1 MTIEDDS
8 AHPQV
13 ALQRSLTVA
22 PLLFYGLAIIVGA
35 GIYVAIG
42 SVIDRA
48 GTAAPL
54 SFLLAGIAAT
64 MTGLCYAELAS
75 RFPEA
80 SGAAAYVK
88 QGFGSDRAAQVTGVA
103 LTLAVAIAA
112 ASIASGAVHYLS
124 LLIGL
129 PPTALIVLLVA
140 TFTLLAMAGV
150 RESVG
155 FAAVIGAVEILG
167 LIVAAGLGFLAA
179 PAFDI
184 AAMLP
189 TEFAAWQSVAAGAFI
204 AFFAFIG
211 FESLANMSEE
221 AKDPRRTV
229 PYSIVGAVLVS
240 TLLYVVVAAALVFAG
255 RGGQSPLIDLFPGS
269 CATLF
274 AAVGAL
280 AIANGVLVEIM
291 MLARLFYGMARRRQ
305 LARSFRLTPP
315 DPRALRR
322 PRLNS
327 CFKLPARGIL
337 RDARRRVDN
346 RPNGSSSGMGRKVT
360 PPICTLRHAAA
371 LCEADGSLH
380 FISVAFRSTASDER
394 EGAAPIGDWMVA
406 SGGEYCSPEPRY
418 RRRLHPYSHSIV

>member
-1 MTIEDDS
+1 MQQDTTTTLKEDS
-8 AHPQV
+8 AHSQV
-13 ALQRSLTVA
+13 ALRRSLTVA
-22 PLLFYGLAIIVGA
+22 PLLLYGLAIIIGA
-35 GIYVAIG
+35 GVYVAIG

-48 GTAAPL
+48 GAAAPL
-54 SFLLAGIAAT
+54 SFLLAGVAAT

-124 LLIGL
+124 LLIPL
-129 PPTALIVLLVA
+129 PPAALIVLLVA

-155 FAAVIGAVEILG
+155 FAAVIGAIEILG
-167 LIVAAGLGFLAA
+167 LVVAAGVGFLAA

-189 TEFAAWQSVAAGAFI
+189 TDFTAWQSVVAGAFI

-211 FESLANMSEE
+211 FESLANMAEE

-229 PYSIVGAVLVS
+229 PYSIVGAILIS

-255 RGGQSPLIDLFPGS
+255 RRGGQSPLIDLFHGS
-269 CATLF
+269 YATLF

-291 MLARLFYGMARRRQ
+291 MLARLFFGMARRQ
-305 LARSFRLTPP
+305 Q
-315 DPRALRR
+315 
-322 PRLNS
+322 
-327 CFKLPARGIL
+327 LPAVLGRVHPRTRTPIEATALAGSIVLLAALLIPFERLLALANALTLGIFVVVDL
-337 RDARRRVDN
+337 ALWRIQRAQPVDDRVFVV
-346 RPNGSSSGMGRKVT
+346 PHWI
-360 PPICTLRHAAA
+360 PPAAAA
-371 LCEADGSLH
+371 LAVGLIVSEV
-380 FISVAFRSTASDER
+380 IS
-394 EGAAPIGDWMVA
+394 
-406 SGGEYCSPEPRY
+406 
-418 RRRLHPYSHSIV
+418 

>member
-1 MTIEDDS
+1 MHQDAAMTIEGDP
-8 AHPQV
+8 AHPQI
-13 ALQRSLTVA
+13 ALRRTLTVG

-35 GIYVAIG
+35 GIYVAIA
-42 SVIDRA
+42 SVIGRA
-48 GTAAPL
+48 GTAAPM
-54 SFLLAGIAAT
+54 SFLLAGVVAA

-124 LLIGL
+124 QLIGL
-129 PPTALIVLLVA
+129 PPTALIALLVA

-155 FAAVIGAVEILG
+155 FAAVIGVVEILG
-167 LIVAAGLGFLAA
+167 LVVAAGAGFLAA
-179 PAFDI
+179 PAIDV
-184 AAMLP
+184 AALLP
-189 TEFAAWQSVAAGAFI
+189 SNFAAWQSVVAGAFI

-211 FESLANMSEE
+211 FESLANMAEE

-240 TLLYVVVAAALVFAG
+240 TLLYIVVAAALVFAG
-255 RGGQSPLIDLFPGS
+255 RGGQSPLIDLFQGS
-269 CATLF
+269 HATLF

-280 AIANGVLVEIM
+280 AIANGVLIEIM

-305 LARSFRLTPP
+305 LPVLLGRVHPLTRTPIEATALAGGIVLATALLFPFEELLALANALTLTIFAVVDLALWRIQRQQPAGKDVFAVPSWVPP
-315 DPRALRR
+315 
-322 PRLNS
+322 
-327 CFKLPARGIL
+327 
-337 RDARRRVDN
+337 
-346 RPNGSSSGMGRKVT
+346 
-360 PPICTLRHAAA
+360 AAA
-371 LCEADGSLH
+371 VL
-380 FISVAFRSTASDER
+380 
-394 EGAAPIGDWMVA
+394 AAGLILAEVV
-406 SGGEYCSPEPRY
+406 S
-418 RRRLHPYSHSIV
+418 